1 LDFTQIQMEYT
12 NYKVDNDKIIIQKQ
26 LLNHGI
32 AVT

>member
-1 LDFTQIQMEYT
+1 MDFTQIQMEYT
-12 NYKVDNDKIIIQKQ
+12 NYKVDNDIIQKQ